1 MTVTALFLPLYER
14 MLEYGWYRRLLLVG
28 AAVLTLLLVLNALSL
43 MRLPKRRMSLIW
55 LVGVSVTAALIVE
68 FASLER
74 TVGRVQPFD
83 GTSPT
88 ICARVLEWDR
98 TDYGSKYLIE
108 TLDNESFPNHLRAR
122 LYTYQEQAAEAGD
135 IIQITAP
142 VTADIQNY
150 DKSRGIYFYVFGG
163 EAAVEC
169 IRSQELLRDRIIE
182 ETQTLYDDPVLGI
195 VEGVLFGEKG
205 NIEEPIRQMM
215 TDAGLVHLLAVSG
228 IHISLMG
235 AFCGKLFSFV
245 RIPKRFAALLSLGPV
260 WGYIALAQ
268 FSPSAVR
275 AGIMATMYTLGMLLQ
290 REGDTLAALCTAA
303 IAVLAVS
310 PYSLYSI
317 SFQLSFLITL
327 GIILCTGPIAQVLLT
342 TGPVDWLMGRGG
354 ERMEKL
360 LRTLCS
366 TAAASLAATVFS
378 MPVMLYHFQ
387 YTAIWGVLAAELALW
402 AAAPLMV
409 FAVLSV
415 LFALLHSLS
424 GWLVFLLVARVAAG
438 FAGIFARWILLVS
451 KAISSLPGA
460 LFYSHDI
467 SMMLCGGVLVALL
480 LLAVYKWKGLSNAAK
495 RRRMACFVSCSVFCL
510 CITMTAETLSDKGM
524 LTIFSTEN
532 ALVLT
537 RDGQGALIGD
547 VCDEYEAQDVL
558 SILRCEGVER
568 LELVLCTSEDTDE
581 SVGLDMVVE
590 QMHPKMVAVEPKGT
604 MYAHILE
611 AMDGAEPVLPQSL
624 YAQLLGGVTI
634 QMLDES
640 VQIEAGGKKLLKTGQ
655 RCDIIDQ
662 GGSEVRRV
670 YLLPEQ
676 SALKINMDGKAGTQ
690 G

>member
-1 MTVTALFLPLYER
+1 M
-14 MLEYGWYRRLLLVG
+14 
-28 AAVLTLLLVLNALSL
+28 
-43 MRLPKRRMSLIW
+43 
-55 LVGVSVTAALIVE
+55 
-68 FASLER
+68 
-74 TVGRVQPFD
+74 
-83 GTSPT
+83 
-88 ICARVLEWDR
+88 
-98 TDYGSKYLIE
+98 
-108 TLDNESFPNHLRAR
+108 
-122 LYTYQEQAAEAGD
+122 
-135 IIQITAP
+135 
-142 VTADIQNY
+142 
-150 DKSRGIYFYVFGG
+150 
-163 EAAVEC
+163 
-169 IRSQELLRDRIIE
+169 
-182 ETQTLYDDPVLGI
+182 
-195 VEGVLFGEKG
+195 
-205 NIEEPIRQMM
+205 
-215 TDAGLVHLLAVSG
+215 
-228 IHISLMG
+228 
-235 AFCGKLFSFV
+235 
-245 RIPKRFAALLSLGPV
+245 
-260 WGYIALAQ
+260 
-268 FSPSAVR
+268 
-275 AGIMATMYTLGMLLQ
+275 
-290 REGDTLAALCTAA
+290 
-303 IAVLAVS
+303 
-310 PYSLYSI
+310 
-317 SFQLSFLITL
+317 
-327 GIILCTGPIAQVLLT
+327 T

-537 RDGQGALIGD
+537 RDGQGALVGD

-590 QMHPKMVAVEPKGT
+590 QMRPKMVAVEPKGT

-611 AMDGAEPVLPQSL
+611 AMDGAEPVSPQSL